1 MTNQKEELYIIHIC
15 TYNEGSPEI
24 NNRQERFLIAK
35 SRKQA
40 EDLLYEE
47 YDKTYEELRKESSF
61 DPVNKQADFAFF
73 TPIAGN
79 YEINA
84 DGYLY
89 ETGKIHIPENV

>member
-1 MTNQKEELYIIHIC
+1 MANQKEELYIIHIC

-24 NNRQERFLIAK
+24 NNQQERFLIAK
-35 SRKQA
+35 
-40 EDLLYEE
+40 
-47 YDKTYEELRKESSF
+47 TYEELKKESSF
-61 DPVNKQADFAFF
+61 DPVNKQDDFAFF
-73 TPIAGN
+73 APIAGN

>member
-1 MTNQKEELYIIHIC
+1 MANQKEELYIIHIC

-24 NNRQERFLIAK
+24 NNQQERFLVAK
-35 SRKQA
+35 NRKQA
-40 EDLLYEE
+40 EDILEEE
-47 YDKTYEELRKESSF
+47 YNEIYHQLQEKSSF
-61 DPVNKQADFAFF
+61 DPAQKEEDFAFF
-73 TPIAGN
+73 APADGN